1 MIEITKPTPEQQ
13 ELQSLFQQTDKESIV
28 LLVKENEELSA
39 KLKAWEECAD
49 NLIDYAHEFVENL
62 SNWGKG
68 YNRYDKE
75 IKTAED
81 AIEVYNKLKKVK

>member
-28 LLVKENEELSA
+28 LLVKENEELLA

-49 NLIDYAHEFVENL
+49 NLIDYAHEFVQQL
-62 SNWGKG
+62 SAWGKG
-68 YNRYDKE
+68 YDRHDRQ

-81 AIEVYNKLKKVK
+81 AIEAYNKLKK